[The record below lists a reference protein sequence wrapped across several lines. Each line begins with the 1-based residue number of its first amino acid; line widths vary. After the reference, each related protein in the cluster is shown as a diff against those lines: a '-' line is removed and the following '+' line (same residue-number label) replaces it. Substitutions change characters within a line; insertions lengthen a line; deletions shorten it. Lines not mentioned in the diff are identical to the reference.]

1 MAAEITKVCL
11 TLVIIIKNIII
22 NIVQIFHII
31 LRQYKEMVSY
41 KSSFISNKIDD
52 NNTQLDNIIFFTN
65 VTYYFFI
72 WIKEFILL

>member
-22 NIVQIFHII
+22 NIVQTFHVI
-31 LRQYKEMVSY
+31 LRQYKQMVSY
-41 KSSFISNKIDD
+41 KFSFIKNKIDD
-52 NNTQLDNIIFFTN
+52 NNNTHLDNIIFLPITL
-65 VTYYFFI
+65 YFFI

>member
-52 NNTQLDNIIFFTN
+52 NTQLDNIIFFTN
-65 VTYYFFI
+65 VT
-72 WIKEFILL
+72 